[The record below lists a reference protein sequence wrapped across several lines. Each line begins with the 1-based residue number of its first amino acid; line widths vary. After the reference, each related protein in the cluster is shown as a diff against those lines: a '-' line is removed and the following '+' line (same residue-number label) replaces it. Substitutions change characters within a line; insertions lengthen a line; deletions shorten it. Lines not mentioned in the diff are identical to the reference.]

1 MPPRSSP
8 PPERAALERAAY
20 GRTASPEDEARAA
33 NAARALNE
41 LDLHEAAERQALQRA
56 AFDAADARER
66 RAHRIRSRLIG
77 AGGTLA
83 AVALLAA
90 AGAILF
96 SSPDHHAPGRF
107 SELPRSVAATAP
119 PGPVGRTSSGSAASA
134 EHWFDEPQKDSD
146 VRAQLP
152 DDIDA
157 ASTRAVDS
165 SVDGWQVFVA
175 RDAAGGFCVI
185 AAETASGTSGTS
197 CATPDQFTS
206 AGILMTTSGTTSIT
220 VYWDG
225 FDLTAE
231 PSAAS

>member
-1 MPPRSSP
+1 M
-8 PPERAALERAAY
+8 
-20 GRTASPEDEARAA
+20 
-33 NAARALNE
+33 NE

-96 SSPDHHAPGRF
+96 SSPDHRTPGRF
-107 SELPRSVAATAP
+107 SELPRSIAATGEAHVDLGPGAVATAP
-119 PGPVGRTSSGSAASA
+119 SGPVGRTSSGSAASA

-152 DDIDA
+152 DDIDPT
-157 ASTRAVDS
+157 STRAVDS

-175 RDAAGGFCVI
+175 RDTAGGFCVI
-185 AAETASGTSGTS
+185 TAETASGTSGTS